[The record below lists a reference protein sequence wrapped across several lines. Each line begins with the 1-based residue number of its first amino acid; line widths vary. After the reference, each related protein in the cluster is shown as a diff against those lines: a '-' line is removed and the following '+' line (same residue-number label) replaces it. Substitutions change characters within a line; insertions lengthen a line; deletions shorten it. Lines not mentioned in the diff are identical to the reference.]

1 MALNE
6 NSFFNYVEG
15 RGQSGYRG
23 SILVKDPDN
32 GTDGKYSMLVPST
45 TVPSVFGSSDSF
57 EFDLLNMP
65 TKGKIAGKPSIEAKE
80 VEVLYHRD
88 NAYRFYKLRG
98 KTLNFLVISEEFMAY
113 SFVGT
118 IDYRPND
125 GSADVWMATY
135 TITPMSAEPTPIF
148 DARPL
153 IATTLNFKNAVPK
166 TVKTN
171 EDVDL
176 SNVLNVAGVS
186 FTVVKIA
193 AETNNETVAVSN
205 TDYEVEGNNISFKTT
220 GLFAVTVSDPAGEH
234 ASWTTTIY
242 AEAAA

>member
-1 MALNE
+1 MALTE

-15 RGQSGYRG
+15 RGQSGYRA

-118 IDYRPND
+118 VDYRPND
-125 GSADVWMATY
+125 GSADTWMATY

-153 IATTLNFKNAVPK
+153 IATTLNFKVAVPK
-166 TVKTN
+166 EVKVN
-171 EDVDL
+171 EKVDL
-176 SNVLNVAGVS
+176 ANVWNVSDVE
-186 FTVVKIA
+186 FKVVKIE
-193 AETNNETVAVSN
+193 AETNKETVALSI

-220 GLFAVTVSDPAGEH
+220 GLFAVTVSDPAGEY

-242 AEAAA
+242 AQAA

>member
-1 MALNE
+1 MALTE

-15 RGQSGYRG
+15 RGQSGYRA

-32 GTDGKYSMLVPST
+32 GTKGKYSMLVPST

-118 IDYRPND
+118 VDYRPND
-125 GSADVWMATY
+125 GSADTWMATY

-153 IATTLNFKNAVPK
+153 IATTLNFKVAVPK
-166 TVKTN
+166 EVKVN
-171 EDVDL
+171 EKVDL
-176 SNVLNVAGVS
+176 ANVWNVSGVS
-186 FTVVKIA
+186 FKVVKIE
-193 AETNNETVAVSN
+193 AETNKETVAVST
-205 TDYEVEGNNISFKTT
+205 TDYEVEENNISFKTT
-220 GLFAVTVSDPAGEH
+220 GLFAVTVSDPAGEY

-242 AEAAA
+242 AQAA

>member
-32 GTDGKYSMLVPST
+32 GTNGKYSMLVPST

-153 IATTLNFKNAVPK
+153 IATTLNFKVAVPK
-166 TVKTN
+166 EVKVD
-171 EDVDL
+171 EKVDL
-176 SNVLNVAGVS
+176 ANVWNVSDVS
-186 FTVVKIA
+186 FKVVKIE
-193 AETNNETVAVSN
+193 AETNKETVAEST
-205 TDYEVEGNNISFKTT
+205 TDYEVEENNISFKTN
-220 GLFAVTVSDPAGEH
+220 GLFAVTVSDPAGEY

-242 AEAAA
+242 AQTA

>member
-1 MALNE
+1 MALTE

-15 RGQSGYRG
+15 RGQSGYRA

-118 IDYRPND
+118 VDYRPND
-125 GSADVWMATY
+125 GSADTWMATY

-153 IATTLNFKNAVPK
+153 IATTLNFKVAVPK
-166 TVKTN
+166 EVKVD
-171 EDVDL
+171 EKVDL
-176 SNVLNVAGVS
+176 ANVWNVSDVS
-186 FTVVKIA
+186 FKVVKIE
-193 AETNNETVAVSN
+193 AETNKETVALSN

-220 GLFAVTVSDPAGEH
+220 GLFAVTVSDPAGEY

-242 AEAAA
+242 AQAA